1 MSEPLRVGVP
11 RQSRDHLSRPRL
23 LEALGEGELPL
34 RVVQAPA
41 GYGKTALLAEWA
53 TGRGTTAATVWV
65 TVDEECATRLGFW
78 SRLVALL
85 GTVDPALAG
94 VEVSADAVANLP
106 TLLPPLL
113 DTAGR
118 PLTLVVDAA
127 EQLADPQVE
136 RDLLR
141 LVRHTARL
149 ELVVGTR
156 RAGELTDP
164 ATALNVDAVTLGHHE
179 LAFTP
184 DESARLAEQLG
195 SPLTAEQIGAV
206 HDASAGWPLAVRA
219 GVRMPPEHP
228 WPDPAEAD
236 TLSRLQRMLVGD
248 LAELPWFDDLV
259 LLSVVDGVSVRQAEL
274 LGVRLDDHPILAA
287 VEARGLG
294 GWEDGLGEPRFRLQP
309 LVRDALRQRLDDDR
323 LRAAHRRL
331 IAWYEERGDR
341 AGAFESA
348 LIAQEWQRAR
358 VHLGQAFREVA
369 GGLDRG
375 WVRRVELP
383 KPVLR
388 AQPLLALFT
397 AVAHYANGDVAKAVR
412 MLTAG
417 VATAE
422 WQRLSSHGRVSV
434 DHVWIQGMLTLGLRF
449 AGRDELVQ
457 PALRRLLAML
467 PRAAD
472 PTGELDYLRPL
483 IVTQTAS
490 THLLLDRVDDAVGAL
505 AERPP
510 ERRGSGSG
518 GLHPESLTV
527 LAHAS
532 AGRIGLARAAL
543 AELVDSRL
551 PRFFN
556 AGFYAIPKHV
566 GAAYVHLE
574 DHRPDAAADELTQV
588 MPHWPTVEWWP
599 LVLHARAVQHWHAAG
614 AADALRVLD
623 AGLTEKSRKP
633 LGAAMRAML
642 TALHAELLLAAGR
655 PAEARRLIPSRRIRP
670 YPRLAVA
677 KARGLLLD
685 GDHARALTIA
695 TAPAHEHRGTPRI
708 RLHLGLIAASA
719 RLRTGDRTA
728 AAREFADAVALS
740 DDTGLRSPFAAM
752 PRPDFHTLVAA
763 VPDGAGLRAH
773 VDRFPVLFP
782 EPEALV
788 SLTRRESAVLAELA
802 TPDTLAA
809 IAGRLGVA
817 AGTVKSQCRAI
828 YRKLGV
834 SARDEAVAEGR
845 RRGLL

>member
-1 MSEPLRVGVP
+1 MNDPTTVGVP
-11 RQSRDHLSRPRL
+11 RPSRDHLSRPRL
-23 LEALGEGELPL
+23 LAALGDGEFPL
-34 RVVQAPA
+34 RVVRAPA

-53 TGRGTTAATVWV
+53 RSRPVTVWI
-65 TVDEECATRLGFW
+65 TVDDECATRLGFW
-78 SRLVALL
+78 SRVVALL
-85 GTVDPALAG
+85 GTVHPGLAD
-94 VEVSADAVANLP
+94 VEVSADAVGHLP
-106 TLLPPLL
+106 ALLPPLL
-113 DTAGR
+113 DAGER

-127 EQLADPQVE
+127 ERLADPKIE
-136 RDLLR
+136 GDLLR
-141 LVRHTARL
+141 LVTHTAHL
-149 ELVVGTR
+149 ELAVGTR
-156 RAGELTDP
+156 RDGELTDP
-164 ATALNVDAVTLGHHE
+164 ATALSIDAVTVGPRQ
-179 LAFTP
+179 LAFTA
-184 DESARLAEQLG
+184 EEAARLAAQVD
-195 SPLTAEQIGAV
+195 SPLTAEQVGAL

-219 GVRMPPEHP
+219 GVRLAHEHP
-228 WPDPAEAD
+228 WPAAHEVD

-248 LAELPWFDDLV
+248 LEELPGFADLV

-274 LGVRLDDHPILAA
+274 LGVDLEGHPVVAA

-309 LVRDALRQRLDDDR
+309 LVRDALRGRLDDDR

-331 IAWYEERGDR
+331 VDWYEDRGDR

-358 VHLGQAFREVA
+358 THLGQAFREVA
-369 GGLDRG
+369 GGLDRQ
-375 WVRRVELP
+375 WLRRVDVP

-388 AQPLLALFT
+388 AQPLLALFV
-397 AVAHYANGDVAKAVR
+397 AVGHYALGDVAKAVR
-412 MLTAG
+412 LLTAG

-422 WQRLSSHGRVSV
+422 WQRLSRHGRVSV

-457 PALRRLLAML
+457 PALRRLHAML

-472 PTGELDYLRPL
+472 PAGELDHLRPL

-490 THLLLDRVDDAVGAL
+490 THLLLDRLDDAVRTLAEPPPSRPAGGSGAL
-505 AERPP
+505 HA
-510 ERRGSGSG
+510 
-518 GLHPESLTV
+518 ESLTV
-527 LAHAS
+527 LAHAT
-532 AGRIGLARAAL
+532 AGRITQARAAL
-543 AELVDSRL
+543 AELVDPRL

-556 AGFYAIPKHV
+556 AGFYAIPKHI

-574 DHRPDAAADELTQV
+574 DHRPDAADDELAQTL
-588 MPHWPTVEWWP
+588 PHWPTVEWWP
-599 LVLHARAVQHWHAAG
+599 LVLHARTLQRWHAAG
-614 AADALRVLD
+614 PAEALHLLE
-623 AGLTEKSRKP
+623 AGLAEKSRKP

-642 TALHAELLLAAGR
+642 TAQRAELLLAAGR

-685 GDHARALTIA
+685 GDHARALAITV
-695 TAPAHEHRGTPRI
+695 APEHEHRGTPRD

-719 RLRTGDRTA
+719 RLRSGDPAA
-728 AAREFADAVALS
+728 AARAFAGAVALS
-740 DDTGLRSPFAAM
+740 RDTGLRSPFAAM
-752 PRPDFHTLVAA
+752 PQADFRTLVAA
-763 VPDGAGLRAH
+763 VSDGAELRAD
-773 VDRFPVLFP
+773 VGRFPALFP
-782 EPEALV
+782 EPDALV

-802 TPDTLAA
+802 TPDTLPV

-834 SARDEAVAEGR
+834 SGRDDAVAEAR

>member
-1 MSEPLRVGVP
+1 MNDPTTVGVP
-11 RQSRDHLSRPRL
+11 RPSRDHLSRPRL
-23 LEALGEGELPL
+23 LAALGDGELPL
-34 RVVQAPA
+34 RVVRAPA

-53 TGRGTTAATVWV
+53 RSRPATVWI
-65 TVDEECATRLGFW
+65 TVDDECATRLGFW
-78 SRLVALL
+78 SRVVALL
-85 GTVDPALAG
+85 GTVHPALAD
-94 VEVSADAVANLP
+94 VEVSADAVGHLP
-106 TLLPPLL
+106 ALLPPLL
-113 DTAGR
+113 DAGER

-127 EQLADPQVE
+127 ERLADPKIE
-136 RDLLR
+136 GDLLR
-141 LVRHTARL
+141 LVTHTARL
-149 ELVVGTR
+149 ELAVGTR
-156 RAGELTDP
+156 RDGELTDP
-164 ATALNVDAVTLGHHE
+164 ATALSIDAVTVGPRQ
-179 LAFTP
+179 LAFTA
-184 DESARLAEQLG
+184 EEAARLAAQVD
-195 SPLTAEQIGAV
+195 SPLTAEQVGAL

-219 GVRMPPEHP
+219 GVRLAHEHP
-228 WPDPAEAD
+228 WPAAHEVD
-236 TLSRLQRMLVGD
+236 TLSRLQWMLVGD
-248 LAELPWFDDLV
+248 LEELPGFADLV

-274 LGVRLDDHPILAA
+274 LGVHLDGHPIVAA

-309 LVRDALRQRLDDDR
+309 LVRDAVRGRLDDDR

-331 IAWYEERGDR
+331 VDWYEDRGDR

-358 VHLGQAFREVA
+358 THLGQAFREVA
-369 GGLDRG
+369 GGLDRQ
-375 WVRRVELP
+375 WLRRVDVP

-388 AQPLLALFT
+388 AQPLLALFV
-397 AVAHYANGDVAKAVR
+397 AVGHYALGDVAKAVR
-412 MLTAG
+412 LLTAG

-422 WQRLSSHGRVSV
+422 WQRLSRHGRVSV

-457 PALRRLLAML
+457 PALRRLHAML

-472 PTGELDYLRPL
+472 PAGELDHLRPI

-490 THLLLDRVDDAVGAL
+490 THLLLDRVDDAVRTLAEPPPSRAAGGSGAL
-505 AERPP
+505 HA
-510 ERRGSGSG
+510 
-518 GLHPESLTV
+518 ESLAV

-532 AGRIGLARAAL
+532 AGRITQARAAL
-543 AELVDSRL
+543 AELVDPRL

-556 AGFYAIPKHV
+556 AGFYAIPKHI

-574 DHRPDAAADELTQV
+574 DHRPDAADDELAQTL
-588 MPHWPTVEWWP
+588 PHWPTVEWWP
-599 LVLHARAVQHWHAAG
+599 MVLHARTLQRWHAAG
-614 AADALRVLD
+614 PAEALHLLET
-623 AGLTEKSRKP
+623 GLAEKSRKP

-642 TALHAELLLAAGR
+642 TAVRAELLLAAGR

-685 GDHARALTIA
+685 GDHARALAITV
-695 TAPAHEHRGTPRI
+695 APEHEHRGTPRD

-719 RLRTGDRTA
+719 RLRSGDPAA
-728 AAREFADAVALS
+728 AARAFAGAVARS
-740 DDTGLRSPFAAM
+740 RDTGLRSPFAAM
-752 PRPDFHTLVAA
+752 PQADFRTLVAA
-763 VPDGAGLRAH
+763 VPDGAELRAD
-773 VDRFPVLFP
+773 VGRFPALFP
-782 EPEALV
+782 EPDALV

-802 TPDTLAA
+802 TPDTLPV

-834 SARDEAVAEGR
+834 SGRDDAVAEAR